1 MAADQPDLSASRRR
15 NLDPDVNADTGN
27 AYTGNADTGN
37 AYTGNADTGNAPTGH
52 LTEGR

>member
-27 AYTGNADTGN
+27 AYTGNADN
-37 AYTGNADTGNAPTGH
+37 GNAPTGH